1 MLISCM
7 VLMAI
12 VLILSLILLY
22 RLLIRRDM
30 VDSIREEVEANMRN
44 YQALHEEDQDGTELQ
59 RTN

>member
-1 MLISCM
+1 M

-30 VDSIREEVEANMRN
+30 VDSIREEVEANMQN